1 MTAGPQLV
9 DAFTA
14 RRESD
19 ATSLVFEYMAATL
32 AEAGRAP
39 PAGIDQLPPVLRD
52 ECQNLAAVY
61 RLPGTL
67 LVAYRDEEPIGCVG
81 LAPDLLGL
89 TAEVKRLYVRP
100 THRKAGIGHIL
111 MLHAHRHAAQHGL
124 RQLILDVLPS
134 RTHVIDFYRRLGY
147 TDTDPY
153 PPSHLWP
160 WSTCSGRF
168 SGNAG

>member
-19 ATSLVFEYMAATL
+19 ATRLVFEYMAATL

-39 PAGIDQLPPVLRD
+39 PAGIDQLPPVLRH
-52 ECQNLAAVY
+52 ECQNLAGVY
-61 RLPGTL
+61 RPPGTL

-81 LAPDLLGL
+81 LAPDPPGL

-100 THRKAGIGHIL
+100 THRKAGTGHIL
-111 MLHAHRHAAQHGL
+111 MLHAHRHAAPHGL

-147 TDTDPY
+147 TETDPY
-153 PPSHLWP
+153 PTESPVAMVYLQRP
-160 WSTCSGRF
+160 V
-168 SGNAG
+168 